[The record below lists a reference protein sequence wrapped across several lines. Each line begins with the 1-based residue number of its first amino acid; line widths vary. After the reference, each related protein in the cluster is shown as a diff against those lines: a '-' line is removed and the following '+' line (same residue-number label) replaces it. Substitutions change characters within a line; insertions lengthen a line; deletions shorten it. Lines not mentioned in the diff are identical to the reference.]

1 MNNKELTLSN
11 NNCILNNCTLPTDVQ
26 LIMNTIKHYGGEA
39 YVVGGCVRDTILMRV
54 PHDWDIATNLKLEE
68 IVKIFPKAVIVG
80 KIFGVV
86 KVGSVDIS
94 TFRIDGPYSDGRHP
108 DNVMFVNDIVQDL
121 SRRDFTINAIA
132 FDSERYVDPFNGM
145 DAIRRGVIQ
154 TVNAAKVRFKEDA
167 LRMLRAFRFSS
178 LLGFNIANSTYRAIR
193 EMKGEA
199 HNISKERIKDEL
211 LKMFAGKNIIG
222 ALFSLSASGLLFEIF
237 PDLRQCKGFIQNKY
251 HKYDVLEHTFRVV
264 EAVPNTKPLLRMAAL
279 LHDVGKPA
287 TCKDYNTPDA
297 SFHNHEFV
305 GADMSATILKDLKFS
320 TKQIEYITTMIRC
333 HMFGYRQEMKDSA
346 IRRLMGRVG
355 KERIPDLMLIKYAD
369 RVGNGTKEVTPFSWD
384 RELKRHVDKI
394 EQERQALKITDL
406 AITGK
411 DLMEVGIEAGP
422 FLGKL
427 LRTCLDYVLE
437 YPDKNR
443 KEDLL
448 RFVNHLVEEYNKDEV
463 GKVVE
468 KETGDYSPKK
478 ELCHPE

>member
-1 MNNKELTLSN
+1 MNDKEQTLSDKS
-11 NNCILNNCTLPTDVQ
+11 TLPCIV
-26 LIMNTIKHYGGEA
+26 LRIMNRIKQNNGEA

-68 IVKIFPKAVIVG
+68 IIKLFPKAMIVG
-80 KIFGVV
+80 KIFGVA
-86 KVGSVDIS
+86 KIGDIDVS

-132 FDSERYVDPFNGM
+132 FDGERYVDPFNGM

-154 TVNAAKVRFKEDA
+154 TVNSAKVRFKEDA

-178 LLGFNIANSTYRAIR
+178 LLGFNIANSTYKAIR
-193 EMKGEA
+193 EMKKEML
-199 HNISKERIKDEL
+199 NISKERVKDEL
-211 LKMFAGKNIIG
+211 IKMLSGENIIG
-222 ALFSLSASGLLFEIF
+222 TLFSLSASGLLFEIF
-237 PDLRQCKGFIQNKY
+237 PDLRQCKGFVQNKY

-264 EAVPNTKPLLRMAAL
+264 EAVPHKKPLLRMAAL

-305 GADMSATILKDLKFS
+305 GADMSATILRDLKFS
-320 TKQIEYITTMIRC
+320 TKEIEYITTMIRC

-355 KERIPDLMLIKYAD
+355 RERIPDLMLIKYAD
-369 RVGNGTKEVTPFSWD
+369 RVGNGLKDVTPFTWD
-384 RELKRHVDKI
+384 TSLKKRIDKI

-406 AITGK
+406 AINGK
-411 DLMEVGIEAGP
+411 DLMEIGIEAGP

-427 LRTCLDYVLE
+427 LKTCLDYVLE

-448 RFVNHLVEEYNKDEV
+448 KLVREIVEEYNKDEV
-463 GKVVE
+463 GVVKE
-468 KETGDYSPKK
+468 KEV
-478 ELCHPE
+478 

>member
-1 MNNKELTLSN
+1 MNDKEQTLSDKS
-11 NNCILNNCTLPTDVQ
+11 TLPCIV
-26 LIMNTIKHYGGEA
+26 LRIMNRIKQNNGEA

-68 IVKIFPKAVIVG
+68 IIKLFPKAMIVG
-80 KIFGVV
+80 KIFGVA
-86 KVGSVDIS
+86 KIGDIDVS

-132 FDSERYVDPFNGM
+132 FDGERYVDPFNGM

-154 TVNAAKVRFKEDA
+154 TVNSAKIRFKEDA

-178 LLGFNIANSTYRAIR
+178 LLGFNIANSTYKAIR
-193 EMKGEA
+193 EMKKEML
-199 HNISKERIKDEL
+199 NISKERVKDEL
-211 LKMFAGKNIIG
+211 IKMLSGENIIG
-222 ALFSLSASGLLFEIF
+222 TLFSLSASGLLFEIF
-237 PDLRQCKGFIQNKY
+237 PDLRQCKGFVQNKY

-264 EAVPNTKPLLRMAAL
+264 EAVPHKKPLLRMAAL

-320 TKQIEYITTMIRC
+320 TKEIEYITTMIRC

-355 KERIPDLMLIKYAD
+355 RERIPDLMLIKYAD
-369 RVGNGTKEVTPFSWD
+369 RVGNGLKDVTPFTWD
-384 RELKRHVDKI
+384 TSLKKRIDKI
-394 EQERQALKITDL
+394 EQERQAIKITDL
-406 AITGK
+406 VINGK
-411 DLMEVGIEAGP
+411 DLMEIGIEAGP

-427 LRTCLDYVLE
+427 LKTCLDYVLE

-448 RFVNHLVEEYNKDEV
+448 KLVREIVEEYNKDEV
-463 GKVVE
+463 GVVKE
-468 KETGDYSPKK
+468 KEV
-478 ELCHPE
+478 

>member
-1 MNNKELTLSN
+1 MNDKEQTLSDKS
-11 NNCILNNCTLPTDVQ
+11 TLPCIV
-26 LIMNTIKHYGGEA
+26 LRIMNRIKQNNGEA

-68 IVKIFPKAVIVG
+68 IIKLFPKAMIVG
-80 KIFGVV
+80 KIFGVA
-86 KVGSVDIS
+86 KIGDIDVS

-132 FDSERYVDPFNGM
+132 FDGERYVDPFNGM

-154 TVNAAKVRFKEDA
+154 TVNSAKVRFKEDA

-178 LLGFNIANSTYRAIR
+178 LLGFNIANSTYKAIR
-193 EMKGEA
+193 EMKKEML
-199 HNISKERIKDEL
+199 NISKERVKDEL
-211 LKMFAGKNIIG
+211 IKMLSGENIIG
-222 ALFSLSASGLLFEIF
+222 TLFSLSASGLLFEIF
-237 PDLRQCKGFIQNKY
+237 PDLRQCKGFVQNKY

-264 EAVPNTKPLLRMAAL
+264 EAVPHKKPLLRMAAL

-305 GADMSATILKDLKFS
+305 GADMSATILRDLKFS
-320 TKQIEYITTMIRC
+320 TKEIEYITTMIRC

-355 KERIPDLMLIKYAD
+355 RERIPDLMLIKYAD
-369 RVGNGTKEVTPFSWD
+369 RVGNGLKDVTPFTWD
-384 RELKRHVDKI
+384 TSLKKRIDKI

-406 AITGK
+406 VINGK
-411 DLMEVGIEAGP
+411 DLMETGIEAGP

-427 LRTCLDYVLE
+427 LKTCLDYVLE

-448 RFVNHLVEEYNKDEV
+448 KLVREIVEEYNKDEV
-463 GKVVE
+463 GVVKE
-468 KETGDYSPKK
+468 KEV
-478 ELCHPE
+478 